1 MNGKGNKTM
10 TDKPMN
16 LYATEDFQNA
26 VKSADDKLKE
36 IAEKL
41 KGIRLPLTTTDDFPC
56 ISFDDL
62 EPEFCGTMRLKTSDM
77 WERITDYLT
86 DAGYEVTIR
95 KEDATET
102 EEQLDGVSKWVVIE
116 YGEVER

>member
-1 MNGKGNKTM
+1 M

-16 LYATEDFQNA
+16 PYATEDFQNA

-36 IAEKL
+36 MAEKL
-41 KGIRLPLTTTDDFPC
+41 KDIRLPLTTNDIPY

-62 EPEFCGTMRLKTSDM
+62 EPEFCGAMRLKTSDM

-102 EEQLDGVSKWVVIE
+102 EKELDGIEKWVVIE
-116 YGEVER
+116 YGEVK